1 MSGPDLPDGGID
13 DIMAT
18 IRRIVADAPPPPLG
32 EIASQPPRLDA
43 PAPAVIAATAPADS
57 PTIDA
62 FLRSMLE
69 PMLRQWLDAHLP
81 EIVERA
87 TEAEIR
93 RLTKTS
99 D

>member
-1 MSGPDLPDGGID
+1 MSTGGGSDGSMD

-32 EIASQPPRLDA
+32 EVTMKPTPALAPPASVA
-43 PAPAVIAATAPADS
+43 PVETPAS

-69 PMLRQWLDAHLP
+69 PMLRQWLDANLP
-81 EIVERA
+81 EIVERV

-93 RLTKTS
+93 RLTKTEE
-99 D
+99 